1 MRQFLATVTL
11 LFSFYYISNAQGVD
25 CSSSNPFCTGTTYN
39 YPAGVNVPD
48 MGSVGCLLTTPNPA
62 WYYLQIAN
70 PGNLDIHIASSAG
83 VDVDFIC
90 WGPFSSL
97 AAACATNLMSNS
109 GVDCS
114 YSTAATEDCNLT
126 NTQTGEIYVLLITN
140 YANVATNE
148 IFSQTGGTGSTDCSI
163 VAPPI
168 TGDTVCVGETI
179 NFTVNNPTV
188 GATYSWTGPN
198 GFSSNTMNPTIS
210 NATTAMS
217 GVYSMVITV
226 GGQTSQPVT
235 CTVLVNPNPTITI
248 SPTNPSACAGSS
260 VVLTATCSTG
270 IGWFTWSNGSQGTG
284 PITVTPTATT
294 TYTVTGTDQNG
305 CSGTASV
312 TVTIASNLTITA
324 TATPPSVCPGQS
336 TTLSAVGG
344 TTYTWQPG
352 AMPGSSVT
360 VTPAANTV
368 YSVSA
373 TDANGCTGSTTVAVT
388 ISSNL
393 TITASAT
400 PPTICLGQ
408 NSVLT
413 AAGGTTYT
421 WEPGTLP
428 GNPVT
433 ITPATTT
440 VYSVSASDANGCTG
454 TANVSV
460 TVLTSI
466 VVNATANP
474 ASICNGQSSNL
485 TATGG
490 LTYTWEPGTLSGS
503 TVTVSPTVN
512 TTYTVSGDM
521 NGCTGSTTVT
531 VDVSS
536 IPNLTIAADI
546 YEGCEDLLVHFSDLS
561 SVTTG
566 TWYWDFGDNGFS
578 YLQNPTHL
586 YTEAGTYDVSLSI
599 NSSSPCGA
607 SITWAGMITVFPRP
621 YAFFTP
627 NPSTVSELDPT
638 VFFNDQSIGADG
650 WNWYFGDTNNLNNN
664 SNYQNPIHIY
674 SDTGAYTIT
683 LVAIT
688 EHGCTDTISQNIYV
702 DPNISYYVPNAFTPN
717 DDSKNQNFT
726 MFGEGINW
734 STFEMRIYDRWG
746 KILFLTNDNE
756 SGWDGKTKGK
766 KATPGFYAY
775 QISFTDIKFKE
786 HKLKGTV
793 GLIK

>member
-1 MRQFLATVTL
+1 MRKLLLSISL
-11 LFSFYYISNAQGVD
+11 LFSFYFVSNAQGVD

-114 YSTAATEDCNLT
+114 YSTAATEDCNIT
-126 NTQTGEIYVLLITN
+126 NAQTGQIYVLLITN
-140 YANVATNE
+140 YANVPTNE

-168 TGDTVCVGETI
+168 TGDTVCVGETVF
-179 NFTVNNPTV
+179 FTVNNPTV

-198 GFSSNTMNPTIS
+198 GFSSNTMNPTIP

-217 GVYSMVITV
+217 GVYSMTITV

-270 IGWFTWSNGSQGTG
+270 AGWFVWSNGSQGTG

-324 TATPPSVCPGQS
+324 TAAPSTICIGQS
-336 TTLSAVGG
+336 SVLDAVGG
-344 TTYTWQPG
+344 TDYTWEPG
-352 AMPGSSVT
+352 TLSGASTT
-360 VTPAANTV
+360 VTPTSTTV

-373 TDANGCTGSTTVAVT
+373 TDANGCTGSTTVTVT
-388 ISSNL
+388 VISS
-393 TITASAT
+393 
-400 PPTICLGQ
+400 
-408 NSVLT
+408 
-413 AAGGTTYT
+413 
-421 WEPGTLP
+421 
-428 GNPVT
+428 
-433 ITPATTT
+433 
-440 VYSVSASDANGCTG
+440 
-454 TANVSV
+454 
-460 TVLTSI
+460 
-466 VVNATANP
+466 VVVGATANP

-485 TATGG
+485 TANGA
-490 LTYTWEPGTLSGS
+490 LTYTWEPGTLSGNS
-503 TVTVSPTVN
+503 VTVSPTVT
-512 TTYTVSGDM
+512 TTYTVTGDI
-521 NGCTGSTTVT
+521 NGCSGTTTVT

-536 IPNLTIAADI
+536 DLVLVIAADI
-546 YEGCEDLLVHFSDLS
+546 YKGCEDLLVNFSDLS

-566 TWYWDFGDNGFS
+566 TWYWDFGDNSFS

-586 YTEAGTYDVSLSI
+586 YTEAGTYDVTLTI
-599 NSSSPCGA
+599 NSSSPCSA
-607 SITWAGMITVFPRP
+607 SITWPNMITVFPRP

-627 NPSTVSELDPT
+627 NPTIVSELDPI

-664 SNYQNPIHIY
+664 SNFQNPIHTY
-674 SDTGAYTIT
+674 SDTGAFTIT

-688 EHGCTDTISQNIYV
+688 EHGCTDTIRQNIYV
-702 DPNISYYVPNAFTPN
+702 DPNVSYYVPNAFTPN

-756 SGWDGKTKGK
+756 SGWDGKSKGK
-766 KATPGFYAY
+766 KGTPGLYSY

-793 GLIK
+793 ALIK